1 MKFNSVS
8 KQQLDIDNS
17 SFFHGI
23 SASPY
28 YGLAVLFSN
37 ESIQQKDRLKPENIK
52 MIFFGLLSAA
62 MYFFLFKYQNE
73 IVHLAELTRQGV
85 KIGFLIPI
93 GIALTFSFIHGAFT
107 TYVWHSLGLKSKN
120 DLGKEQAWTPYTL

>member
-1 MKFNSVS
+1 MEVNRNT
-8 KQQLDIDNS
+8 KQQSGTGYSQFLD
-17 SFFHGI
+17 GL

-28 YGLAVLFSN
+28 YGLALSFSN
-37 ESIQQKDRLKPENIK
+37 IAIPEKEQLKSENIK